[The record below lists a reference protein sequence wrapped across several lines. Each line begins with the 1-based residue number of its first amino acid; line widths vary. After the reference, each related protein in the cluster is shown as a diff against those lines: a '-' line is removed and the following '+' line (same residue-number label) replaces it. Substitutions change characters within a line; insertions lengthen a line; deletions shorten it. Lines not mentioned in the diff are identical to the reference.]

1 LFSGAVQELDLHTLH
16 VEHAALLTLLMIL
29 TVINI
34 RIHRNAAG
42 LVWFAGFGS
51 CICAGAILIAVRTYI
66 PESLS
71 FTVGNVM
78 FSAGYLCL
86 HRSMTAFFGKGA
98 KLWGIQA
105 GLVALQIVSQI
116 EYGEL
121 HQDTTKRLLGL
132 SIILAV
138 QVGLT
143 AVFVV
148 RHTPAFMKAAGW
160 LMGTLLALLS
170 LGNLGRLIS
179 LLLQPAPNNYLRGGG
194 MLAWTV
200 LNTTVLQVGVLVAF
214 VWMTAARLHHDLE
227 VQALTDPLTG
237 VLNRRAIEILAKRT
251 FAASLRGARPISA
264 ILFDLDDFKK
274 INDSFGHLCGDNML
288 IAISRCVEQNLR
300 PGDMMARLG
309 GDEFV
314 ILLEATDIETANSIA
329 RRLRSAIEQLR
340 IQYDRHEI
348 SATASFGVGQVHDNS
363 DGWNELLLSCDRAL
377 YAEKGTSD
385 ILAVK
390 ID

>member
-1 LFSGAVQELDLHTLH
+1 MDLHTLH
-16 VEHAALLTLLMIL
+16 VEHAALLTLLMVL

-98 KLWGIQA
+98 ALWGIQA
-105 GLVALQIVSQI
+105 GLLALQTLAQVV
-116 EYGEL
+116 YGEL
-121 HQDTTKRLLGL
+121 HPDTTKRLLAL
-132 SIILAV
+132 SMILAV
-138 QVGLT
+138 QLAMT

-160 LMGTLLALLS
+160 LMATLLALLS
-170 LGNLGRLIS
+170 LGNLGRLVS
-179 LLLQPAPNNYLRGGG
+179 LLLQPAPNDYLRGGG
-194 MLAWTV
+194 VLAWTV

-237 VLNRRAIEILAKRT
+237 VLNRRAIELLAKRT
-251 FAASLRGARPISA
+251 FAASLRGAKPISA
-264 ILFDLDDFKK
+264 ILFDLDDFKR

-288 IAISRCVEQNLR
+288 IAISRCVEQKLR

-314 ILLEATDIETANSIA
+314 ILLEATDIETANTIA
-329 RRLRSAIEQLR
+329 RRLRKSIEELR
-340 IQYDRHEI
+340 IEHDRREI
-348 SATASFGVGQVHDNS
+348 SATASFGIGQVKNGLG
-363 DGWNELLLSCDRAL
+363 GWKELLAKCDRAL
-377 YAEKGTSD
+377 YAEKDEGRKT
-385 ILAVK
+385 AAPVQ
-390 ID
+390 

>member
-1 LFSGAVQELDLHTLH
+1 MDLHTLH
-16 VEHAALLTLLMIL
+16 IEHAALLTLLMIL
-29 TVINI
+29 TLINI
-34 RIHRNAAG
+34 RIHRGAAG

-78 FSAGYLCL
+78 FSAGYLSL

-105 GLVALQIVSQI
+105 GLVSLQMIVQVL
-116 EYGEL
+116 YGEL
-121 HQDTTKRLLGL
+121 HPDTTKRLLGL

-138 QVGLT
+138 QLALT

-148 RHTPAFMKAAGW
+148 RHTPNFMKAAGW
-160 LMGTLLALLS
+160 LMAMLLALLS
-170 LGNLGRLIS
+170 LGNLGRLVS
-179 LLLQPAPNNYLRGGG
+179 LLLQPAPSDYLRGGG

-237 VLNRRAIEILAKRT
+237 VLNRRAIDLFAKRT
-251 FAASLRGARPISA
+251 FAASLRGAKPISA
-264 ILFDLDDFKK
+264 ILFDLDDFKR

-288 IAISRCVEQNLR
+288 IAISRCVEQKLR

-314 ILLEATDIETANSIA
+314 ILLEATDIETANTIA
-329 RRLRSAIEQLR
+329 RRLRKSIEELR
-340 IQYDRHEI
+340 IEHDRHEI
-348 SATASFGVGQVHDNS
+348 SATASFGVGQVKNGQG
-363 DGWNELLLSCDRAL
+363 GWKELLAKCDQAL
-377 YAEKGTSD
+377 YAEKDEGRKTE
-385 ILAVK
+385 APVQ
-390 ID
+390 

>member
-1 LFSGAVQELDLHTLH
+1 LDLHTLH
-16 VEHAALLTLLMIL
+16 VEHAALLTLLMVL

-98 KLWGIQA
+98 ALWGIQA
-105 GLVALQIVSQI
+105 GLLALQTLAQVV
-116 EYGEL
+116 YGEL
-121 HQDTTKRLLGL
+121 HPDTTKRLLAL
-132 SIILAV
+132 SMILAV
-138 QVGLT
+138 QLAMT

-160 LMGTLLALLS
+160 LMATLLALLS
-170 LGNLGRLIS
+170 LGNLGRLVS
-179 LLLQPAPNNYLRGGG
+179 LLLQPAPNDYLRGGG
-194 MLAWTV
+194 VLAWTV

-237 VLNRRAIEILAKRT
+237 VLNRRAIELLAKRT
-251 FAASLRGARPISA
+251 FAASLRGAKPISA
-264 ILFDLDDFKK
+264 ILFDLDDFKR

-288 IAISRCVEQNLR
+288 IAISRCVEQKLR

-314 ILLEATDIETANSIA
+314 ILLEATDIETANTIA
-329 RRLRSAIEQLR
+329 RRLRKSIEELR
-340 IQYDRHEI
+340 IEHDRREI
-348 SATASFGVGQVHDNS
+348 SATASFGIGQVKNGLG
-363 DGWNELLLSCDRAL
+363 GWKELLAKCDRAL
-377 YAEKGTSD
+377 YAEKDEGRKT
-385 ILAVK
+385 AAPVQ
-390 ID
+390 